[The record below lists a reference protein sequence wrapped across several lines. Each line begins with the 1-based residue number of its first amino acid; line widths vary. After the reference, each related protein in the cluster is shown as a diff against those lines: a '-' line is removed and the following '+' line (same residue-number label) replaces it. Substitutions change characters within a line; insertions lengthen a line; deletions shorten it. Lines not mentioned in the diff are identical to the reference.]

1 MRIPEQVEQRSV
13 DLSKNILNLIVDI
26 SKVFLP
32 DKLMLVSSLGNLLS
46 DDPRAPG
53 GLDHVLL
60 QLVDVLGVLLEG
72 VADGGLEVVDG
83 DKVGEEGQDVLN
95 LD

>member
-1 MRIPEQVEQRSV
+1 MPAQVEHLSV
-13 DLSKNILNLIVDI
+13 DLDKKIFVSALQIFEI
-26 SKVFLP
+26 LP
-32 DKLMLVSSLGNLLS
+32 DKLVLVASLGNLFS
-46 DDPRAPG
+46 DNPSAPG
-53 GLDHVLL
+53 RLDHVLL

-83 DKVGEEGQDVLN
+83 DEVGEERQDVLN